1 MAKRAARAGS
11 RPDRVKGL
19 GLPTE
24 LAAAALV
31 VVLAVGLGG
40 YLSFRKVNAAR
51 ALLVGEQMEALV
63 ETERLREVSETA
75 ARLAREFLI
84 TGDPRTL
91 AASMDHRDEAR
102 ALLRRAA
109 ARPDTAALAASLL
122 AEVAASEARWDALA
136 LARARSGPAD
146 LVERFEREVV
156 PPRRRADAGFDAL
169 ERVRRAAFDA
179 RRHELEAASR
189 VAFGGLFAATA
200 LGIAFSALLWLLL
213 RRSVGALRA
222 SEDRFRSI
230 FENAP
235 VGVADVAL
243 DGRWLRVNPR
253 YREILGYSEEELRG
267 MTADELT
274 HPDDV
279 AADRERSR
287 RLRAGEIDAYGI
299 EKRYVRKDGTSGW
312 VNLTA
317 SLVRDAA
324 GRPSYYVAAA
334 EDIAARKAVEQ
345 DLRDAVEA
353 RDEFMQIA
361 SHELRT
367 PLTSLRLQVES
378 LRAVLARGGAEDAR
392 IATKADAAIRQVS
405 RLGDLVEGLLDVS
418 QLDPD
423 RLSIAPQQGDLAEAV
438 RETVAGLAGDAA
450 RRRVEVRFSAPD
462 AVRASFDRARVQ
474 QAVAH
479 LLSNA
484 LKFGQ
489 GRPVDVTIDVD
500 ADAAHVAVRDRGI
513 GVDARERERI
523 FGRFERAVSS
533 RHYGGFGLGLFMAQ
547 RIAEGHGGSVRVES
561 APGGG
566 STFVLDLP
574 LRGPEGASAQL
585 RGGGPVRS
593 SS

>member
-1 MAKRAARAGS
+1 MANPSARATG
-11 RPDRVKGL
+11 RPGGNGGFR
-19 GLPTE
+19 LPTA
-24 LAAAALV
+24 LAAAALL
-31 VVLAVGLGG
+31 VVLGVGLGG
-40 YLSFRKVNAAR
+40 YLSFRRVNAAR
-51 ALLVGEQMEALV
+51 AALVGDEMEALV
-63 ETERLREVSETA
+63 ETERLRELSEMT
-75 ARLAREFLI
+75 ARLSREFLI
-84 TGDPRTL
+84 TGDPRTRAE
-91 AASMDHRDEAR
+91 AAEHRDEVR

-122 AEVAASEARWDALA
+122 AEQDASEARWNALA
-136 LARARSGPAD
+136 AARTHGERAD
-146 LVERFEREVV
+146 LEARFEREVV
-156 PPRRRADAGFDAL
+156 PPRRRADKGLAEL
-169 ERVRRAAFDA
+169 ERVRRASFDA
-179 RRHELEAASR
+179 RRGQLEHASEA
-189 VAFGGLFAATA
+189 AFGGLFAATA

-222 SEDRFRSI
+222 SEARFRSI

-235 VGVADVAL
+235 VGIADVAL

-267 MTADELT
+267 VTADALT
-274 HPDDV
+274 HPEDGE
-279 AADRERSR
+279 ADRERSHL
-287 RLRAGEIDAYGI
+287 LRSGQIDSYAI
-299 EKRYVRKDGTSGW
+299 EKRYLRKDGTVAW

-317 SLVRDAA
+317 SLVRDEA

-334 EDIAARKAVEQ
+334 EDVAARKAVEQ

-361 SHELRT
+361 AHELRT

-378 LRAVLARGGAEDAR
+378 LRTLLARGGPDVRLGGKAESAV
-392 IATKADAAIRQVS
+392 RQVA

-423 RLSIAPQQGDLAEAV
+423 RLSIAPQDGDLAEAV
-438 RETVAGLAGDAA
+438 REAVAGLGADAA
-450 RRRVEVRFSAPD
+450 RRDVQVRVSTPD
-462 AVRASFDRARVQ
+462 SVPASFDRPRLQ

-489 GRPVDVTIDVD
+489 GRPVDVTVWSDGDLVRI
-500 ADAAHVAVRDRGI
+500 AVRDRGI

-533 RHYGGFGLGLFMAQ
+533 RHYGGFGLGLFMAR
-547 RIAEGHGGSVRVES
+547 RIAEGHGGSVHVETP
-561 APGGG
+561 PGGG
-566 STFVLDLP
+566 STFVLALP
-574 LRGPEGASAQL
+574 LRAAGAARAQT
-585 RGGGPVRS
+585 GGEAPARS

>member
-1 MAKRAARAGS
+1 MARWSARAGS
-11 RPDRVKGL
+11 RPGGVKGL

-40 YLSFRKVNAAR
+40 YLSFRRVSAAR
-51 ALLVGEQMEALV
+51 ELLVGEQMDALV
-63 ETERLREVSETA
+63 ETERLREVAETA

-84 TGDPRTL
+84 TGDARTL
-91 AASMDHRDEAR
+91 AASMEHRDEAR
-102 ALLRRAA
+102 ALLRRAV
-109 ARPDTAALAASLL
+109 ARPDTAALAATLL
-122 AEVAASEARWDALA
+122 AEQDASDARWDALA
-136 LARARSGPAD
+136 AARARSTTAE

-156 PPRRRADAGFDAL
+156 PPRRRTDAGLDAL
-169 ERVRRAAFDA
+169 EQVRRAAFEA
-179 RRHELEAASR
+179 RRRELEGASR
-189 VAFGGLFAATA
+189 IAFGGLFAATA
-200 LGIAFSALLWLLL
+200 LGIGFSALLWLLL

-235 VGVADVAL
+235 VGVADVGL

-267 MTADELT
+267 MTADALT

-299 EKRYVRKDGTSGW
+299 EKRYLRKDGTVAW

-317 SLVRDAA
+317 SLVRDRV

-334 EDIAARKAVEQ
+334 EDVAARKAVEQ
-345 DLRDAVEA
+345 ELRDAVAA

-378 LRAVLARGGAEDAR
+378 LRAVLSRGGAEPGRVA
-392 IATKADAAIRQVS
+392 AKADAALRQVS
-405 RLGDLVEGLLDVS
+405 RLGDLVDGLLDVS

-438 RETVAGLAGDAA
+438 REAVAGLSGEAA
-450 RRRVEVRFSAPD
+450 RREVEVRFAAPE
-462 AVRASFDRARVQ
+462 AVPASFDRARVQ

-489 GRPVDVTIDVD
+489 GRPVDVTVATG
-500 ADAAHVAVRDRGI
+500 ADAARIAVRDRGI

-523 FGRFERAVSS
+523 FGRFERAVSP
-533 RHYGGFGLGLFMAQ
+533 RHYGGLGLGLFMAR
-547 RIAEGHGGSVRVES
+547 RIAEGHGGSVRVETP
-561 APGGG
+561 PGGG
-566 STFVLDLP
+566 STFVLELP
-574 LRGPEGASAQL
+574 LRGPAGAPAQV
-585 RGGGPVRS
+585 RGGAPAGS

>member
-1 MAKRAARAGS
+1 M
-11 RPDRVKGL
+11 DTGL
-19 GLPTE
+19 DE
-24 LAAAALV
+24 LQ
-31 VVLAVGLGG
+31 
-40 YLSFRKVNAAR
+40 R
-51 ALLVGEQMEALV
+51 
-63 ETERLREVSETA
+63 
-75 ARLAREFLI
+75 I
-84 TGDPRTL
+84 
-91 AASMDHRDEAR
+91 
-102 ALLRRAA
+102 
-109 ARPDTAALAASLL
+109 
-122 AEVAASEARWDALA
+122 
-136 LARARSGPAD
+136 
-146 LVERFEREVV
+146 
-156 PPRRRADAGFDAL
+156 
-169 ERVRRAAFDA
+169 RRAAFEA
-179 RRHELEAASR
+179 SRRELEGASR
-189 VAFGGLFAATA
+189 AAFGGLFAATA

-235 VGVADVAL
+235 VGVADVGL
-243 DGRWLRVNPR
+243 DGRWLRLNPR

-267 MTADELT
+267 TTADALT

-287 RLRAGEIDAYGI
+287 RLRAGEIDSYGL
-299 EKRYVRKDGTSGW
+299 EKRYVRKDGTIAW

-317 SLVRDAA
+317 SLVRDGA

-334 EDIAARKAVEQ
+334 EDVGARKAVEQ

-353 RDEFMQIA
+353 RDEFMRIA

-378 LRAVLARGGAEDAR
+378 LRAVLARGDAEPDR
-392 IATKADAAIRQVS
+392 LTVKADAALRQVS
-405 RLGDLVEGLLDVS
+405 RLGGLVDGLLDVS

-423 RLSIAPQQGDLAEAV
+423 RLSIAPQEGDLAETV
-438 RETVAGLAGDAA
+438 REVVAGLAGDAA
-450 RRRVEVRFSAPD
+450 RRQVEVRVSAER
-462 AVRASFDRARVQ
+462 AVPAWFDRARVQ

-489 GRPVDVTIDVD
+489 GLPVDVTVD
-500 ADAAHVAVRDRGI
+500 ADPDTARVAVRDRGI
-513 GVDARERERI
+513 GVDACERERI

-533 RHYGGFGLGLFMAQ
+533 RHYGGFGIGLFMAR
-547 RIAEGHGGSVRVES
+547 RIAEGHGGSVRVEG

-566 STFVLDLP
+566 STFVLSLP
-574 LRGPEGASAQL
+574 LRSPGGAAGQVGGASA
-585 RGGGPVRS
+585 RS